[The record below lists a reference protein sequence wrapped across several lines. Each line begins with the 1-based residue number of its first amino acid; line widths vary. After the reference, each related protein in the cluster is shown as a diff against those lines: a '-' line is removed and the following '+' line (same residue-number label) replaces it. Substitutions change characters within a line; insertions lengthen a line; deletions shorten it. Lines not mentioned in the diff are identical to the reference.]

1 MLKAKY
7 KGHLLFIWGY
17 LLILSLCFLVHYI
30 CEISTYYTGGVNI
43 VVLFICH
50 IFYTLNVP
58 LWGASENDAYKFKK
72 LSCAVCLWVGVC
84 LPALPADSLIGPELY
99 ETWLLITIYLGVSC
113 FISLCD
119 GWLSYF
125 FVGAV
130 VSPII
135 WAFATHKSDAF
146 KYVLDSLT
154 GFMTA
159 LPNISLSWQVILPNQ
174 K

>member
-1 MLKAKY
+1 MNNNSQNKKMLKAKY

-119 GWLSYF
+119 GWF
-125 FVGAV
+125 
-130 VSPII
+130 
-135 WAFATHKSDAF
+135 
-146 KYVLDSLT
+146 
-154 GFMTA
+154 
-159 LPNISLSWQVILPNQ
+159 
-174 K
+174 